1 MFRLL
6 IEIPG
11 LRNLTMQTLKMMFSI
26 LSKRER
32 VGLVFQFL
40 GMLLNSFLEV
50 FGLAILVPVVN
61 LVAYPEQ
68 AVESKWY
75 LKLFIDL
82 FNIRH
87 DDVKLLLII
96 IVVFIAFVYVF
107 KAAYTVLFSLWTN
120 RFINKFSA
128 RLSTAL
134 FANYLYQPYEF
145 HVYHN
150 TSDLISRATYD
161 VGSFVGSVSNT
172 IGVIS
177 DILFCVVTLIY
188 LLINEWA
195 MTIIIFFGLGAVSVF
210 LNWLFRKK
218 ARAYGREAALLN
230 AQSLKAVRQGLAG
243 IKETKISNREQFFI
257 DVYDR
262 TRAQGRELAIKRSV
276 IGIIPRTFV
285 EMMGMLGMLLG
296 LMVYYLLGNPPEQ
309 IVNTF
314 TLLALAVVK
323 LLPYVSRI
331 SAEVNTFRGT
341 MFSIHRVY
349 EDISLLREVPA
360 TADDT
365 TQVAPMAFARGIALE
380 GITFQYKTGIAPV
393 LINASAFIPKGESVA
408 FCGRSGAGKTT
419 TIDIL
424 LGLLKPQQGRVLC
437 DDADIASDLRGWHK
451 DISYVPQDIYLI
463 DDSIRANIAFGY
475 ARSEINE
482 EMIWSSLEKAQLA
495 EFVRG
500 LPQGLD
506 TVIGEKG
513 VRLSGGQR
521 QRIGI
526 ARALY
531 RDTPIIV
538 FDEATSALDYE
549 TEGEILK
556 SVEGLRGE
564 KTLIIITHRLNT
576 IENCD
581 RIYQI
586 DETGMHCTKGEA

>member
-6 IEIPG
+6 IETLG
-11 LRNLTMQTLKMMFSI
+11 LRNSTMQTLKMMFSI
-26 LSKRER
+26 LTKRER
-32 VGLVFQFL
+32 AGLVFQFF

-87 DDVKLLLII
+87 DDIKLLLII
-96 IVVFIAFVYVF
+96 IVIFIAFVYVF
-107 KAAYTVLFSLWTN
+107 KAAYAVLFSLWTN

-161 VGSFVGSVSNT
+161 VSSFVGSVSNT

-177 DILFCVVTLIY
+177 DILFCVVTLVY

-195 MTIIIFFGLGAVSVF
+195 MTLIIFFGLGAVSVF

-360 TADDT
+360 TVDDT
-365 TQVAPMAFARGIALE
+365 SEVTPLAFTHGIVLE

-393 LINASAFIPKGESVA
+393 LANASAFIPRGESVA

-419 TIDIL
+419 TVDIL
-424 LGLLKPQQGRVLC
+424 LGLLKPQQGRVRC
-437 DDADIASDLRGWHK
+437 DDVDIASDLRGWHK
-451 DISYVPQDIYLI
+451 NISYVPQDIYLI
-463 DDSIRANIAFGY
+463 DESIRANIAFGY
-475 ARSEINE
+475 ARKEVDE

-495 EFVRG
+495 EFVRS

-531 RDTPIIV
+531 RNTPIIV